1 MFSGHILFSQVMSF
15 VPWKSLSRIVLRHQ
29 GDSGV
34 RSLDCATLFRVLAFA
49 QLTSRESLR
58 DIEVCLNAN
67 QHKLYH
73 MGIGCAPARST
84 LSDAL
89 GDRDWRIFHELAMML
104 SKRARALYAGDA
116 ISDLP
121 QLDATV
127 YALDASTIDLCLSLF
142 PWAHFRRS
150 KAAVKLHTL
159 LDLRGS
165 IPSFI
170 HISDGKLH
178 EVSVLDFMPTEAGA
192 IYVMDRGYWDFA
204 RLYRLHCLG
213 AFFVIRTKSNFRF
226 KRVSSKRLTDQER
239 QAGVVCDQ
247 VIRMSVLKAKAD
259 YPHTLRRIRFKD
271 PVTQKT
277 LVFLT
282 NNLTLPALVIAAI
295 YKNRW
300 QVELFFK
307 WIKQHLKIKHF
318 LGNSENAVKVQIWS
332 AIATYLL
339 VAVIKKECHLDAP
352 LYTILQVFSV
362 SLLERIELSSAFQ
375 PHTDLDSSA
384 DAAKQLNLF

>member
-73 MGIGCAPARST
+73 MGIGSAPARST

-89 GDRDWRIFHELAMML
+89 GDRDWRIFHELAMLL
-104 SKRARALYAGDA
+104 SKRARELYAADE

-178 EVSVLDFMPTEAGA
+178 EVSVMDFMPTEAGCNLC
-192 IYVMDRGYWDFA
+192 DGS
-204 RLYRLHCLG
+204 RLLG
-213 AFFVIRTKSNFRF
+213 LRET
-226 KRVSSKRLTDQER
+226 VSIALPG
-239 QAGVVCDQ
+239 GVFCYPYQ
-247 VIRMSVLKAKAD
+247 V
-259 YPHTLRRIRFKD
+259 
-271 PVTQKT
+271 
-277 LVFLT
+277 
-282 NNLTLPALVIAAI
+282 
-295 YKNRW
+295 
-300 QVELFFK
+300 
-307 WIKQHLKIKHF
+307 
-318 LGNSENAVKVQIWS
+318 
-332 AIATYLL
+332 
-339 VAVIKKECHLDAP
+339 
-352 LYTILQVFSV
+352 
-362 SLLERIELSSAFQ
+362 
-375 PHTDLDSSA
+375 
-384 DAAKQLNLF
+384 